1 MRLLVTVV
9 TVVAVVA
16 TYLTWLAGRLDR
28 LHGRVEAARASL
40 DAQLVRRAAA
50 AGELAAYAR
59 RQGGWAAVDADG
71 LATASAAARVAGT
84 ADREA
89 MENDLSRALRGV
101 LVALPSPGGAAAGPS
116 SEPLLAE
123 LEAASTRVVLARR
136 FYNDAVRDTRALRSR
151 RVARWVR
158 LAGHAPLPAYF
169 EIDDTALVAATSMG

>member
-9 TVVAVVA
+9 TVVALVA

-59 RQGGWAAVDADG
+59 AQGLLSDAEADG
-71 LATASAAARVAGT
+71 LAAAAAAARVAGT
-84 ADREA
+84 HDRELV
-89 MENDLSRALRGV
+89 ENDLSRSLRAV
-101 LVALPSPGGAAAGPS
+101 LGAPPFLRVHAGDDT
-116 SEPLLAE
+116 ERLLGQ
-123 LEAASTRVVLARR
+123 LEAASTRVVIARR

-151 RVARWVR
+151 RVARWLR
-158 LAGHAPLPAYF
+158 LAGHAPMPAYF
-169 EIDDTALVAATSMG
+169 EIDDTAVVAAPTG

>member
-9 TVVAVVA
+9 TVVVVAA

-59 RQGGWAAVDADG
+59 RPGGPAGMDAEG
-71 LATASAAARVAGT
+71 LARAAAAALVAGT

-89 MENDLSRALRGV
+89 VENDLSRALRGA
-101 LVALPSPGGAAAGPS
+101 LLALPTGAAFTSPDS
-116 SEPLLAE
+116 DRLMAE

-151 RVARWVR
+151 RVYRWLR

-169 EIDDTALVAATSMG
+169 EIDDTALAAATASG